1 MTFVIKPSFLKVL
14 FFSLALHIEQICKK
28 IYFGSKACF
37 LNFKIYLYTVY
48 VFCSCFFWGG
58 GLSLQSFIEMEE
70 LWGQFKLLDELLYM
84 TITLSKIRNEIQYI
98 LVISCISYNMV
109 PFWRISIVILII
121 DMKPGVVMRVV

>member
-1 MTFVIKPSFLKVL
+1 MFFVLV
-14 FFSLALHIEQICKK
+14 FF
-28 IYFGSKACF
+28 G
-37 LNFKIYLYTVY
+37 
-48 VFCSCFFWGG
+48 GG

-109 PFWRISIVILII
+109 PF
-121 DMKPGVVMRVV
+121 